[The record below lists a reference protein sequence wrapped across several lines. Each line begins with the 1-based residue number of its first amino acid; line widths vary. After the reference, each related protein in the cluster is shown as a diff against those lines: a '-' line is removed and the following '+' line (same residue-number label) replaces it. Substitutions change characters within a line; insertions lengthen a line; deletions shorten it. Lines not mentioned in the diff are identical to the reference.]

1 MRKKAP
7 LTVERKNS
15 KGGFASEQTPHPSSC
30 PPLAADRPRPFRC
43 SSFSHTNRFAGFAW
57 EPCPFANPLKTTK
70 EEAIPLPWNHH
81 PSEYRRW
88 RNSIR
93 QIFNGRKRN
102 NSHGILCAWET
113 QSDGPTEG
121 RSLRDAL
128 SVKGTQKQNAF
139 SARQRYFVLQR
150 LFSPH
155 SFLARQKRMGR
166 RRHTAPSA
174 HPKHAAGGS
183 ARRAD
188 AMCSACY
195 GMIREGF

>member
-1 MRKKAP
+1 MCCRCNKKGSPEANAFGLGFLLTECIRRGGIQDLPFARQRACLRRHTCFWLVRKGTVSTPLSFMRKKAP

-57 EPCPFANPLKTTK
+57 KPSPLCNPLKTTK
-70 EEAIPLPWNHH
+70 KEAIPLPWNHH

-102 NSHGILCAWET
+102 NSH
-113 QSDGPTEG
+113 
-121 RSLRDAL
+121 
-128 SVKGTQKQNAF
+128 
-139 SARQRYFVLQR
+139 
-150 LFSPH
+150 
-155 SFLARQKRMGR
+155 
-166 RRHTAPSA
+166 
-174 HPKHAAGGS
+174 
-183 ARRAD
+183 
-188 AMCSACY
+188 
-195 GMIREGF
+195 

>member
-1 MRKKAP
+1 MRCSAPGSGFFAPDGAGCLRRCISNAPKVRVVSDGPFFSVLPEKRRFQPRFLSRMRKKAP

-15 KGGFASEQTPHPSSC
+15 QGGVASEQTPHPSSC
-30 PPLAADRPRPFRC
+30 PPQAADRPRPFRC

-102 NSHGILCAWET
+102 KSH
-113 QSDGPTEG
+113 
-121 RSLRDAL
+121 
-128 SVKGTQKQNAF
+128 
-139 SARQRYFVLQR
+139 
-150 LFSPH
+150 
-155 SFLARQKRMGR
+155 
-166 RRHTAPSA
+166 
-174 HPKHAAGGS
+174 
-183 ARRAD
+183 
-188 AMCSACY
+188 
-195 GMIREGF
+195 

>member
-57 EPCPFANPLKTTK
+57 EPGPFAIPLKTTK

-121 RSLRDAL
+121 CSVRDAL
-128 SVKGTQKQNAF
+128 SVNGTQKQNAF
-139 SARQRYFVLQR
+139 SARSAISSQRPFLPY
-150 LFSPH
+150 LFCRDRKDM
-155 SFLARQKRMGR
+155 ARG
-166 RRHTAPSA
+166 
-174 HPKHAAGGS
+174 AAGM
-183 ARRAD
+183 ARRIPPRLRR
-188 AMCSACY
+188 
-195 GMIREGF
+195 IRNTLSEARHAVPMQCAALVME

>member
-7 LTVERKNS
+7 LTVERKNRQ
-15 KGGFASEQTPHPSSC
+15 GGFASEQTPHPSSC
-30 PPLAADRPRPFRC
+30 PPLAADRPCPFRC

-57 EPCPFANPLKTTK
+57 EACPFANPLKTTK

-88 RNSIR
+88 RNSIC
-93 QIFNGRKRN
+93 QIFNGRERN

-113 QSDGPTEG
+113 QSDGPPEG
-121 RSLRDAL
+121 CSLRDAL
-128 SVKGTQKQNAF
+128 SVNGTQNQNAF

-166 RRHTAPSA
+166 RRHPAPSA